1 MELSPFVPS
10 SATYTSIHS
19 FTGQVLSGS
28 ADTHGLETDLSLMG
42 EKYKLTRC
50 VSVCLM
56 GQHGGWGD
64 GERAWAA
71 RKALLGRLGKRDA
84 TETRGMIGGALG
96 HPSCAGDGEPCV
108 QSGGRITDTKKQNLP
123 ELGTC

>member
-10 SATYTSIHS
+10 SATYTSVHS
-19 FTGQVLSGS
+19 FTGQVFSGS

-50 VSVCLM
+50 FSVCLM
-56 GQHGGWGD
+56 GQHRGWGD
-64 GERAWAA
+64 GERASAA

-96 HPSCAGDGEPCV
+96 PGPVLETGSPVCRVVAES
-108 QSGGRITDTKKQNLP
+108 QI
-123 ELGTC
+123 